1 MSKTTAYGKSQA
13 AAQTQFLDVITRDEA
28 SARFRAHL
36 SLVPLGS
43 ETVALAAALD
53 RVLARDVVA
62 TVDVPGF
69 DRSNVDGFAIVA
81 SDSFGA
87 MEERPRSV
95 ALNDELLSPGIV
107 PAATVSPGHA
117 TPIATGGR

>member
-1 MSKTTAYGKSQA
+1 MSGMATKQGI
-13 AAQTQFLDVITRDEA
+13 AQTQFLDVITRDEA
-28 SARFRAHL
+28 SARFRSHL
-36 SLVPLGS
+36 ALAPLGS
-43 ETVALAAALD
+43 ETVSLAAALD

-87 MEERPRSV
+87 MEERPRTA
-95 ALNDELLSPGIV
+95 ALNDEQLSPGVV
-107 PAATVSPGHA
+107 PAATAGQSAPPPH
-117 TPIATGGR
+117 